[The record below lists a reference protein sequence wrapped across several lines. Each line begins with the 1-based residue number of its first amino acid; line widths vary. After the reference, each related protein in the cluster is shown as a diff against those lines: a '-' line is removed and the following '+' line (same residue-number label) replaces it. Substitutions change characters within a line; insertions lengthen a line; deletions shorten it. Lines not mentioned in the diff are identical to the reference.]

1 MLAHLLSRVAT
12 KRKQHSTMSPSNS
25 KTKRVPKRKA
35 AKGAL
40 EASKKGRVA
49 PNKTIGHRGRLKDS
63 NGCYTSYDEDD
74 NNFNDNDSSLD
85 DDSPQQ
91 QVQTVPSKPASTQA
105 AKSSTGQAA
114 LQKEYDA
121 LRTKLHMATRHA
133 KMKQL
138 INEEDEM
145 VVMKLRRFVKE
156 QLWKK
161 VKFITDDNVLD
172 RALQKCIEHFRVDE
186 REQTDWKLRMLREVQ
201 QSINNRRNN

>member
-1 MLAHLLSRVAT
+1 
-12 KRKQHSTMSPSNS
+12 
-25 KTKRVPKRKA
+25 
-35 AKGAL
+35 
-40 EASKKGRVA
+40 
-49 PNKTIGHRGRLKDS
+49 
-63 NGCYTSYDEDD
+63 
-74 NNFNDNDSSLD
+74 LD

-121 LRTKLHMATRHA
+121 LRTKLHMATRHT

-138 INEEDEM
+138 ITEEDEM